1 MCYLHIEI
9 SQLICCANQL
19 AGFYMRTI
27 LALNGFTNVE
37 ISTFVSPSRFDVEIK
52 KKKQIMATAKF
63 LHYTQ
68 TQKGKAIAK
77 LIALHTNAVSVI
89 LLSRA

>member
-1 MCYLHIEI
+1 
-9 SQLICCANQL
+9 
-19 AGFYMRTI
+19 MRAI